1 MFRFNTSTAYV
12 KNSRVILVILHQ
24 ANSSSGRV
32 GQYLQARGFKLDIRR
47 PALGDPLPKTLENY
61 AGAIIFGGPMSA
73 NTSEDFIK
81 KEIDWI
87 EVPLN
92 EDKPFL
98 GICLGGQML
107 AKKLGADVKALAN
120 GSVEI
125 GWYPVNP
132 TENGRALFQ
141 WPNKVYHFH
150 HEGIFGLPQDAE
162 LLATGE
168 TYPNQ
173 AFRYG
178 ENAWGLQFHAELTRA
193 MMQRWIVHG
202 ADKLTQKGAQP
213 GSAHL
218 EGRFIYDGELKTW
231 LFHALDKIF
240 Q

>member
-1 MFRFNTSTAYV
+1 
-12 KNSRVILVILHQ
+12 
-24 ANSSSGRV
+24 
-32 GQYLQARGFKLDIRR
+32 
-47 PALGDPLPKTLENY
+47 
-61 AGAIIFGGPMSA
+61 MSA
-73 NTSEDFIK
+73 NDSEDFIK

-92 EDKPFL
+92 ENKPFL

-107 AKKLGADVKALAN
+107 AKKLGAEVKALAN

-125 GWYPVNP
+125 GWYPLKP

-141 WPNKVYHFH
+141 WPTKVYHFH
-150 HEGIFGLPQDAE
+150 HEGIFGLPKDAE

-178 ENAWGLQFHAELTRA
+178 EKSWGLQFHAELTRA

-202 ADKLTQKGAQP
+202 ADKLSQNGAQP